1 MEGPDILIFDEPMN
15 GLDRDGVKEIRD
27 LLLDLKQKG
36 TTILLASHSKEDIDV
51 LCDTVHEMHNGVI
64 EVVK

>member
-1 MEGPDILIFDEPMN
+1 
-15 GLDRDGVKEIRD
+15 
-27 LLLDLKQKG
+27 LDLKQKG